1 MLKTLYISAL
11 IIEYKKM
18 NHLKIKI
25 LYICSHIMCWFAA
38 KTKNRAEFKASE
50 FFNSIGINSYV
61 PSYKTKRIWSDR
73 IKNVIV
79 PAITGYVFFELN
91 KLDYSTLNTNPF
103 TKNIV
108 RNISGQ
114 PAVIKDSEIKTL
126 KDQLSGV
133 NIKSV
138 NKFESGQQIKIQ
150 SGPFIFKEGVIN
162 KISYNK
168 VMISLDSININLVL
182 NKSSIVAA

>member
-1 MLKTLYISAL
+1 
-11 IIEYKKM
+11 
-18 NHLKIKI
+18 
-25 LYICSHIMCWFAA
+25 MCWFAA
-38 KTKNRAEFKASE
+38 KTKKRAEFKALE
-50 FFNSIGINSYV
+50 FFYSIGINSYV

-91 KLDYSTLNTNPF
+91 KLDYNTLNMNPF

-108 RNISGQ
+108 RDISGQ
-114 PAVIKDSEIKTL
+114 PAIIKDSEIKIL
-126 KDQLSGV
+126 KDELSGV
-133 NIKSV
+133 NINSV
-138 NKFESGQQIKIQ
+138 DNFETGQKIKIK
-150 SGPFIFKEGVIN
+150 SGPFGSNNGIIN

-168 VMISLDSININLVL
+168 VIITLESINLNLVL